1 MGGTPLLGA
10 CRKSQGRKARILPVP
25 AAPANEPTDPRAL
38 RFEQVVVT
46 IALLAGF
53 VFGIPL
59 VIPVVAVLLAIALGA
74 GSRANVFTRAHEAI
88 FRRTLPPAAAV
99 AYEPP
104 AVTRLTRL
112 VEVGLLALGS
122 LFVAFGVGALPWVF
136 ALPVAAITGL
146 AATTGINLVARLNDR
161 RR

>member
-1 MGGTPLLGA
+1 MRTRQNP
-10 CRKSQGRKARILPVP
+10 PVP
-25 AAPANEPTDPRAL
+25 APPDASIDPRAL
-38 RFEQVVVT
+38 RFEQAVVT

-53 VFGIPL
+53 VFGLPL
-59 VIPVVAVLLAIALGA
+59 VIPLVAVLLAVAVGA
-74 GSRANVFTRAHEAI
+74 GERANVFTRAHAALFGRSASFQIAE
-88 FRRTLPPAAAV
+88 PA
-99 AYEPP
+99 

-122 LFVAFGVGALPWVF
+122 LFVLFGVGALPWVF

-146 AATTGINLVARLNDR
+146 AATTGIHVVARLNDR